1 MVLCAS
7 LFLRFNAAA
16 NLHIRAWAT
25 ITAVTGFQKYKTSQ
39 QRKSEKFFP
48 SFHNDDRLNGC
59 NLFASIF
66 FQNGFPSSL
75 LLQISCHALIS
86 QQNYTI

>member
-1 MVLCAS
+1 LLKKLRLKQRSAQMVLCAS
-7 LFLRFNAAA
+7 LSLRFNAAV
-16 NLHIRAWAT
+16 NLQIRAWAT
-25 ITAVTGFQKYKTSQ
+25 VTAVTGFQKYKTSQ

-66 FQNGFPSSL
+66 FKTDFR
-75 LLQISCHALIS
+75 
-86 QQNYTI
+86 